1 MPPKEAPQPSNA
13 DRQKF
18 LAQVLSQLDDL
29 SAKLDDREF
38 RYTRLTNQQIAWSL
52 KDILGIHRDYAGD
65 LIEDPIGK
73 HGESLQST
81 LELSGTHLELYLS
94 ALKSGVEET
103 VPDVQSP
110 PIPYHLHGND
120 WERQHDLNRNDL
132 AHGNRRHHRR
142 YTGPQWLEDEFQ
154 IPLPPNHFFRIYVD
168 DNRGAGNFR
177 IRIKLRN
184 EAPLDGGPRQEHAF
198 MVGFDKGFKSPMHAI
213 GNFTL
218 KAIAGTQTFEIFG
231 NVADYP
237 GVDPASV
244 REDEAIYGIET
255 HFKYRFITIQNCSP
269 LTSKFDIPVT
279 NPNWIIHGD
288 GHFVRADDQWIC
300 AWGEEFGAKNWLKH
314 SHGGSDHTTQL
325 VQGLMRCKTRN
336 L

>member
-1 MPPKEAPQPSNA
+1 
-13 DRQKF
+13 
-18 LAQVLSQLDDL
+18 VLSQLDDL
-29 SAKLDDREF
+29 SAKLDDRDF
-38 RYTRLTNQQIAWSL
+38 GYTRLTNQQIAWSL
-52 KDILGIHRDYAGD
+52 KDILGIHRDYASD
-65 LIEDPIGK
+65 LIEDSIGK

-81 LELSGTHLELYLS
+81 LELSGTHLDLYLS
-94 ALKSGVEET
+94 ALKSAVEET

-231 NVADYP
+231 GLYQLRLPVDTFSTKGIYTIVFKP
-237 GVDPASV
+237 VEIRTTITDCGVLSAFPDIKGLLFDTSDPSV
-244 REDEAIYGIET
+244 NFT
-255 HFKYRFITIQNCSP
+255 
-269 LTSKFDIPVT
+269 
-279 NPNWIIHGD
+279 
-288 GHFVRADDQWIC
+288 
-300 AWGEEFGAKNWLKH
+300 
-314 SHGGSDHTTQL
+314 
-325 VQGLMRCKTRN
+325 
-336 L
+336 